1 MVAPLRIEGGSFADL
16 AVGIGRWVQRA
27 TVEIAEEEL
36 VLAVDRDGFDN
47 RPVVIT
53 DGVRRKNPQDVKPFG
68 RIVFVARP
76 NMADAVLW
84 ALTKLI
90 EISPVG
96 PTEGGHYKDDHVVM
110 LNGKAIES
118 NLRSALAALAPGDR
132 VQIVNPRI
140 YARKLEGATA
150 RRNASRYREAR
161 KGTSRQA
168 PNGIYRV
175 VQRLVVQRYSKSLFV
190 DFKYVTLNTGVR
202 VWGAVGGGRVKINGV
217 WVQRQAR
224 GRVQRDQVYPALQLF
239 IKADD
244 AAGQG

>member
-1 MVAPLRIEGGSFADL
+1 MASALRIEGGSFADL
-16 AVGIGRWVQRA
+16 AAGIGRFVQQA
-27 TVEIAEEEL
+27 TVQIAREEAARAGLEKDS
-36 VLAVDRDGFDN
+36 VI
-47 RPVVIT
+47 IT
-53 DGVRRKNPQDVKPFG
+53 DGARGKAPEDVKPFG
-68 RIVFVARP
+68 KIVFVARP
-76 NMADAVLW
+76 NMAEAVLW
-84 ALTKLI
+84 ALAKLI

-96 PTEGGHYKDDHVVM
+96 PTEGGHYKDDHVVL
-110 LNGKAIES
+110 LNGKAIDG

-132 VQIVNPRI
+132 VQIVNPRV

-161 KGTSRQA
+161 KGSSRQA

-190 DFKYVTLNTGVR
+190 DFKYVQLNTGVK
-202 VWGAVGGGRVKINGV
+202 VWGAVGGGRVKINGA

-239 IKADD
+239 IKPDET
-244 AAGQG
+244 AGQG

>member
-1 MVAPLRIEGGSFADL
+1 MVAALRVEGGSFAEL
-16 AVGIGRWVQRA
+16 ALGIGQWVKAA
-27 TVEIAEEEL
+27 TVEIAAEESVSAGL
-36 VLAVDRDGFDN
+36 DKDSVI
-47 RPVVIT
+47 IT
-53 DGVRRKNPQDVKPFG
+53 DAIRGKSAADVKPFG
-68 RIVFVARP
+68 KIVFVAKP
-76 NMADAVLW
+76 SMAEAVIW
-84 ALTKLI
+84 ALAKLI
-90 EISPVG
+90 ETSPVG
-96 PTEGGHYKDDHVVM
+96 PAEGGHYKDDHVVM
-110 LNGKAIES
+110 LNGKAIQG
-118 NLRSALAALAPGDR
+118 NLRGALAGIGAGDR

-161 KGTSRQA
+161 KGTSGQA

-190 DFKYVTLNTGVR
+190 DFKYVQLNTGVK

-217 WVQRQAR
+217 WVARQAR

-244 AAGQG
+244 AAGEG

>member
-1 MVAPLRIEGGSFADL
+1 MVAALRIEGGSFAGL
-16 AVGIGRWVQRA
+16 AADIGRWVKAA
-27 TVEIAEEEL
+27 TIEIAAEESARAGL
-36 VLAVDRDGFDN
+36 DKDS
-47 RPVVIT
+47 VVVT
-53 DGVRRKNPQDVKPFG
+53 DGVRGKPAADVKPFG
-68 RIVFVARP
+68 KIVFAAKPSMVE
-76 NMADAVLW
+76 AVLW
-84 ALTKLI
+84 ALAKLI

-96 PTEGGHYKDDHVVM
+96 PAEGGHYKDDHVVM
-110 LNGKAIES
+110 LNGKAVEG
-118 NLRSALAALAPGDR
+118 NLRSALTKIGPGDR
-132 VQIVNPRI
+132 VQIVNPRV

-190 DFKYVTLNTGVR
+190 DFKYVQLNTGVR

-244 AAGQG
+244 ATEQG

>member
-1 MVAPLRIEGGSFADL
+1 MASALRIEGGSFADL
-16 AVGIGRWVQRA
+16 AAGIGRFVQQA
-27 TVEIAEEEL
+27 TVQIAREEAARAGLEKDS
-36 VLAVDRDGFDN
+36 VI
-47 RPVVIT
+47 IT
-53 DGVRRKNPQDVKPFG
+53 DGARGKAPEDVKPFG
-68 RIVFVARP
+68 KIVFVARP
-76 NMADAVLW
+76 NMAEAVLW
-84 ALTKLI
+84 ALAKLI

-96 PTEGGHYKDDHVVM
+96 PAEGGHYKDDHVVL
-110 LNGKAIES
+110 LNGKAIDG

-132 VQIVNPRI
+132 VQIVNPRV

-161 KGTSRQA
+161 KGSSRQA

-190 DFKYVTLNTGVR
+190 DFKYVQLNTGVK
-202 VWGAVGGGRVKINGV
+202 VWGAVGGGRVKINGA

-239 IKADD
+239 IKPDET
-244 AAGQG
+244 AGQG

>member
-1 MVAPLRIEGGSFADL
+1 MVDNLRIEGGSFADL
-16 AVGIGRWVQRA
+16 AVGIGKWVQRA
-27 TVEIAEEEL
+27 TVQVAREERARAG
-36 VLAVDRDGFDN
+36 LAKES
-47 RPVVIT
+47 VVVT
-53 DGVRRKNPQDVKPFG
+53 DGVRDKPPEDVKPFG
-68 RIVFVARP
+68 KIVFVAKP
-76 NMADAVLW
+76 NLADAVLW
-84 ALTKLI
+84 ALAKLI

-96 PTEGGHYKDDHVVM
+96 PAEGGHYKDDHVVM
-110 LNGKAIES
+110 LNGKAIDG
-118 NLRSALAALAPGDR
+118 NLRSALAGLGAGDR

-217 WVQRQAR
+217 WVARQAR

-244 AAGQG
+244 TAGQG